1 MEFSLDR
8 DVLLSSLNHVQG
20 IVEKKNTLQILSNVL
35 IQADNSKL
43 RLTSTDLDI
52 IFIEEISN
60 LVVNQQ
66 GSTTTSASILYDI
79 VKQCT
84 ANSKLEF
91 KLISESKLEL
101 KSENSKFNLKCLSP
115 NDFPLSEEDF
125 KGNEFVLESKKLLKL
140 INKTKI
146 CISSDETRHY
156 LSGIFFHKTKI
167 DDSSFL
173 TAAATDTH
181 RLSISNIKLD
191 SDINF
196 ESIIVPKKTIFQIS
210 SLLADGNDPV
220 SISNSKSKI
229 KFKLKNSVLISKV
242 IDGKF
247 PNYNQV
253 IPKDNTKILEIKL
266 KDFVNAVNRVV
277 SVSSDKKEGVKM
289 HLFKDYAQL
298 SVNSP
303 NSGDGTEKVKANF
316 NSDEIG
322 ISFNSRYLMDVAS
335 QVEGEK
341 MIFNLQDTA
350 SPAIVKDPS
359 DPNSLYVVMPM
370 KI

>member
-1 MEFSLDR
+1 MEFSLNR
-8 DVLLSSLNHVQG
+8 DVLLSSLNHVQSV
-20 IVEKKNTLQILSNVL
+20 VEKRSTLQILSNVL
-35 IQADNSKL
+35 IQVNNSKL
-43 RLTSTDLDI
+43 KLTSTDLDI
-52 IFIEEISN
+52 IFVEEISS
-60 LVVNQQ
+60 LVIAKQ

-79 VKQCT
+79 VRKCSP
-84 ANSKLEF
+84 NSKIEF
-91 KLISESKLEL
+91 KLISEDKLEL

-125 KGNEFVLESKKLLKL
+125 KDNGFDLESKKLLKL

-146 CISSDETRHY
+146 SISNDETRHY
-156 LSGIFFHKTKI
+156 LSGVFLHKTEI
-167 DDSSFL
+167 DKNFFL

-181 RLSISNIKLD
+181 RLSVSNIKLK

-196 ESIIVPKKTIFQIS
+196 EPIIVPKKTIFQIS
-210 SLLADGNDPV
+210 SLLNENNETV
-220 SISNSKSKI
+220 TILHNKSKI

-247 PNYNQV
+247 PNYNKV
-253 IPKDNTKILEIKL
+253 IPKNNQKILEINL
-266 KDFVNAVNRVV
+266 KDFINAVDRVV

-289 HLFKDYAQL
+289 YIFKNYVQL

-303 NSGDGTEKVKANF
+303 NSGDGTEKIKANF
-316 NSDEIG
+316 NSDEIE
-322 ISFNSRYLMDVAS
+322 ISFNARYLMDVAS

-341 MIFNLQDTA
+341 MIFSLHDTG
-350 SPAIVKDPS
+350 SPAISKDQS
-359 DPNSLYVVMPM
+359 DPNSCYVVMPM